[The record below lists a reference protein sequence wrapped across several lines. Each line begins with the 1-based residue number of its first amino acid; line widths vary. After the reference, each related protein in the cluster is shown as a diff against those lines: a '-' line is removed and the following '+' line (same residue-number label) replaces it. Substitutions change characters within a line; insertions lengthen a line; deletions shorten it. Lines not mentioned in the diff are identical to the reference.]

1 MNAKQIPF
9 QHDKK
14 GLIRLGDLSKNEL
27 CKYIAAMA
35 QQNQLLMHKLDVC
48 QAEYA
53 KHLESTDSQ

>member
-27 CKYIAAMA
+27 CKYIAVMA

-53 KHLESTDSQ
+53 KHLESTDTK

>member
-1 MNAKQIPF
+1 MKAKQIPF

-48 QAEYA
+48 QTEYA
-53 KHLESTDSQ
+53 NYIASTDAS